1 MAIIKLRKGES
12 EMKTKYIRDFRH
24 NYLVIEKED
33 PGQNGYLI
41 KMITE
46 NTIDGLIPC
55 QERMINGE
63 SLLYYDITSRQS
75 IQSIL
80 EAQPLQM
87 RHLQKLFSG
96 LRTISEVME
105 KYLLSPEDLLLLPEF
120 VYMDMATGEYSFI
133 YYPERMGE
141 ENTSLRDLNEF
152 FMQHMDSE
160 NILLVEAVYQMTDL
174 LNRQQF
180 VLDELITWFQ
190 ENYDEEQME
199 ERIHEQ
205 NEAMTQSNWTPNM
218 QTQNLY
224 RNQGSQSRE
233 APVQNAGWNRG
244 MQGTAQEMPWDERE
258 KNRGTQWRGNV
269 HSRSRNEG
277 IQEQHMAEPRM
288 MQEKGQEQKA
298 PRNSGIRET
307 TMSYVRFPESEEK
320 KSLWRR
326 LVEWAF
332 PNSKIN
338 KKEYTVDS
346 YRYVR
351 YQDVTEPEKTP
362 QPDDSGHTV
371 FIPWIENSDNKLYG
385 IGKSN
390 KYHIPLQKLPITVG
404 KMAGAVD
411 LVLND
416 QSVSRLHARISR
428 DGNRFFIT
436 DLNSTNGTF
445 RNGMRLEPNASEIIE
460 PGDEIGI
467 GKLKFIY
474 R

>member
-1 MAIIKLRKGES
+1 
-12 EMKTKYIRDFRH
+12 MKTKYIRDFRH

-33 PGQNGYLI
+33 SGQNGYLI

-105 KYLLSPEDLLLLPEF
+105 KYLLSPEDLLLFPEF

-133 YYPERMGE
+133 YYPERIGE
-141 ENTSLRDLNEF
+141 GNTSLRDLNEF
-152 FMQHMDSE
+152 FMQHMNSE
-160 NILLVEAVYQMTDL
+160 NIPLVEAVYQMTDL

-205 NEAMTQSNWTPNM
+205 NEAMAQSNWNQNM
-218 QTQNLY
+218 QTQNMY
-224 RNQGSQSRE
+224 RNQGSQRPE
-233 APVQNAGWNRG
+233 VTVQNAGWN
-244 MQGTAQEMPWDERE
+244 Q
-258 KNRGTQWRGNV
+258 GTQWRENV
-269 HSRSRNEG
+269 NSRNRDER
-277 IQEQHMAEPRM
+277 IQEQHRSESRM
-288 MQEKGQEQKA
+288 TQGKGPEQKDNW
-298 PRNSGIRET
+298 NSTVRET
-307 TMSYVRFPESEEK
+307 TMSCVRFPEPEEK

-326 LVEWAF
+326 LVEWVF
-332 PNSKIN
+332 PNSKNN
-338 KKEYTVDS
+338 KKEYTADS
-346 YRYVR
+346 FRYVR
-351 YQDVTEPEKTP
+351 YQDVTEPERIP

>member
-1 MAIIKLRKGES
+1 
-12 EMKTKYIRDFRH
+12 MKTKYIRDFRH

-33 PGQNGYLI
+33 AGQDGYLI

-46 NTIDGLIPC
+46 NSIDGLIPC

-63 SLLYYDITSRQS
+63 LLLYYDITSRQN

-96 LRTISEVME
+96 LRAISEVME

-120 VYMDMATGEYSFI
+120 VYMDMATWEYSFI
-133 YYPERMGE
+133 YYPERIGG

-152 FMQHMDSE
+152 FMQHMNSD
-160 NILLVEAVYQMTDL
+160 NMPLVEAVYQMADL

-190 ENYDEEQME
+190 ENYDEERME
-199 ERIHEQ
+199 DRIQEQ
-205 NEAMTQSNWTPNM
+205 NETMACPNWNQSIQVQNGNWSQGCQRQETAI
-218 QTQNLY
+218 QNAEW
-224 RNQGSQSRE
+224 NQG
-233 APVQNAGWNRG
+233 A
-244 MQGTAQEMPWDERE
+244 QGTAQKLSWDERE
-258 KNRGTQWRGNV
+258 KNRGTPA
-269 HSRSRNEG
+269 
-277 IQEQHMAEPRM
+277 I
-288 MQEKGQEQKA
+288 
-298 PRNSGIRET
+298 
-307 TMSYVRFPESEEK
+307 SYVRFPEAEEK

-326 LVEWAF
+326 FVEWIF
-332 PNSKIN
+332 PNRKWR
-338 KKEYTVDS
+338 KKGHTANS
-346 YRYVR
+346 TRYVR
-351 YQDVTEPEKTP
+351 YQDITEPEKAP
-362 QPDDSGHTV
+362 EPDEYGHTV
-371 FIPWIENSDNKLYG
+371 FIPWVENSDNKLYG

>member
-1 MAIIKLRKGES
+1 
-12 EMKTKYIRDFRH
+12 MKTKYIRDFRH

-233 APVQNAGWNRG
+233 VPVQNAGWNRG
-244 MQGTAQEMPWDERE
+244 TQGTA
-258 KNRGTQWRGNV
+258 
-269 HSRSRNEG
+269 
-277 IQEQHMAEPRM
+277 
-288 MQEKGQEQKA
+288 QEKGQEQKA

-338 KKEYTVDS
+338 KKEYTADS
-346 YRYVR
+346 SHYVR

>member
-1 MAIIKLRKGES
+1 
-12 EMKTKYIRDFRH
+12 
-24 NYLVIEKED
+24 
-33 PGQNGYLI
+33 
-41 KMITE
+41 MITE
-46 NTIDGLIPC
+46 NSVDGLISC
-55 QERMINGE
+55 QQRMINGE

-105 KYLLSPEDLLLLPEF
+105 KFLLNPEDLLLLPEF
-120 VYMDMATGEYSFI
+120 VYMDMATWQYSFI
-133 YYPERMGE
+133 YYPEKTGE
-141 ENTSLRDLNEF
+141 KNNSFCDLNEF

-160 NILLVEAVYQMTDL
+160 NMPLVEAVYQMADL

-190 ENYDEEQME
+190 ENYDEECME
-199 ERIHEQ
+199 ERIQEQ
-205 NEAMTQSNWTPNM
+205 NETMTQPNW
-218 QTQNLY
+218 
-224 RNQGSQSRE
+224 NQGT
-233 APVQNAGWNRG
+233 
-244 MQGTAQEMPWDERE
+244 QGTAQEMSW
-258 KNRGTQWRGNV
+258 
-269 HSRSRNEG
+269 NES
-277 IQEQHMAEPRM
+277 IQEQHRSESRM
-288 MQEKGQEQKA
+288 TQGKGQEQKDDWNFA
-298 PRNSGIRET
+298 VRET
-307 TMSYVRFPESEEK
+307 TMSYVRFPETEEK
-320 KSLWRR
+320 KSPWKRF
-326 LVEWAF
+326 VEWVL
-332 PNSKIN
+332 PNSKW
-338 KKEYTVDS
+338 KKKGHTTDS
-346 YRYVR
+346 SRYVR
-351 YQDVTEPEKTP
+351 YQDITEPEKTP
-362 QPDDSGHTV
+362 EPDEYGHTV
-371 FIPWIENSDNKLYG
+371 FIPWVENSDNKLYG

>member
-1 MAIIKLRKGES
+1 MR
-12 EMKTKYIRDFRH
+12 TKYIRDFRH

-33 PGQNGYLI
+33 SGQDGYLI

-46 NTIDGLIPC
+46 NSIDGLIPC

-80 EAQPLQM
+80 EVQPLQM

-120 VYMDMATGEYSFI
+120 VYMDIATWEYSFI
-133 YYPERMGE
+133 YYPERISE
-141 ENTSLRDLNEF
+141 ENTSLRDLNDF

-160 NILLVEAVYQMTDL
+160 NMPLVEAVYQMADL

-190 ENYDEEQME
+190 ENYDEGRME
-199 ERIHEQ
+199 ERIQGQ
-205 NEAMTQSNWTPNM
+205 NSNWN
-218 QTQNLY
+218 
-224 RNQGSQSRE
+224 QSRQRQE
-233 APVQNAGWNRG
+233 PMVQNAGWNQG
-244 MQGTAQEMPWDERE
+244 MQGEAQEMPWNERE
-258 KNRGTQWRGNV
+258 KNRGAQWRENIN
-269 HSRSRNEG
+269 SRDRNED
-277 IQEQHMAEPRM
+277 IQEQHRSEFRMA
-288 MQEKGQEQKA
+288 QGKGPEQKDNW
-298 PRNSGIRET
+298 NSAVRET
-307 TMSYVRFPESEEK
+307 TMSYVRFPEAEEK

-326 LVEWAF
+326 FVEWIF
-332 PNSKIN
+332 PNRKWR
-338 KKEYTVDS
+338 KKGHTANS
-346 YRYVR
+346 TRYVR
-351 YQDVTEPEKTP
+351 YQDITEPEKAP
-362 QPDDSGHTV
+362 EPDEYGHTV
-371 FIPWIENSDNKLYG
+371 FIPWVENSDNKLYG

>member
-133 YYPERMGE
+133 YYPERIGE
-141 ENTSLRDLNEF
+141 GNTSLRDLNEF
-152 FMQHMDSE
+152 FMQHMNSE
-160 NILLVEAVYQMTDL
+160 NIPLVEAVYQMTDL

-205 NEAMTQSNWTPNM
+205 NEAMAQSNWNQNM
-218 QTQNLY
+218 QTQNMY
-224 RNQGSQSRE
+224 RNQGSQRPE
-233 APVQNAGWNRG
+233 VTVQNAGWN
-244 MQGTAQEMPWDERE
+244 Q
-258 KNRGTQWRGNV
+258 GTQWRENV
-269 HSRSRNEG
+269 NSRNRDER
-277 IQEQHMAEPRM
+277 IQEQHRSESRM
-288 MQEKGQEQKA
+288 TQGKGPEQKDNW
-298 PRNSGIRET
+298 NSTVRET
-307 TMSYVRFPESEEK
+307 TMSCVRFPEPEEK

-326 LVEWAF
+326 LVEWVF
-332 PNSKIN
+332 PNSKNN
-338 KKEYTVDS
+338 KKEYTADS
-346 YRYVR
+346 SRYVR
-351 YQDVTEPEKTP
+351 YQDVTEPERIP

>member
-1 MAIIKLRKGES
+1 
-12 EMKTKYIRDFRH
+12 MKTKYIRDFRH

-205 NEAMTQSNWTPNM
+205 NEAMAQSNWNQNM
-218 QTQNLY
+218 QTQNMY
-224 RNQGSQSRE
+224 RNQGSQRPE
-233 APVQNAGWNRG
+233 VTVQNAGWN
-244 MQGTAQEMPWDERE
+244 Q
-258 KNRGTQWRGNV
+258 GTQWRGNV
-269 HSRSRNEG
+269 NSRSRNEG
-277 IQEQHMAEPRM
+277 IQERHMAEPWM
-288 MQEKGQEQKA
+288 MQEKGQEQKDN
-298 PRNSGIRET
+298 RNSGIRET
-307 TMSYVRFPESEEK
+307 AMQDVRFPEPEEK

-326 LVEWAF
+326 LVEWVF
-332 PNSKIN
+332 PNSKNN
-338 KKEYTVDS
+338 KKEYTADS
-346 YRYVR
+346 SRYVR
-351 YQDVTEPEKTP
+351 YQDVTEPEKIS

>member
-33 PGQNGYLI
+33 SGQNGYLI

-133 YYPERMGE
+133 YYPERIGE
-141 ENTSLRDLNEF
+141 GNTSLRDLNEF
-152 FMQHMDSE
+152 FMQHMNSE
-160 NILLVEAVYQMTDL
+160 NIPLVEAVYQMTDL

-205 NEAMTQSNWTPNM
+205 NEAMAQSNWNQNM
-218 QTQNLY
+218 QTQNMY
-224 RNQGSQSRE
+224 RNQGSQRPE
-233 APVQNAGWNRG
+233 VTVQNAGWN
-244 MQGTAQEMPWDERE
+244 Q
-258 KNRGTQWRGNV
+258 GTQWRENV
-269 HSRSRNEG
+269 NSRNRDER
-277 IQEQHMAEPRM
+277 IQEQHRSESRM
-288 MQEKGQEQKA
+288 TQGKGPEQKDN
-298 PRNSGIRET
+298 RNSGIRET
-307 TMSYVRFPESEEK
+307 AMQDVRFPEPEEK

-326 LVEWAF
+326 LVEWVF
-332 PNSKIN
+332 PNSKNN
-338 KKEYTVDS
+338 KKEYTADS
-346 YRYVR
+346 SRYVR
-351 YQDVTEPEKTP
+351 YQDVTEPERIP

>member
-160 NILLVEAVYQMTDL
+160 NIPLVEAVYQMTDL

-205 NEAMTQSNWTPNM
+205 NVTMAQSNWNPNM
-218 QTQNLY
+218 QTQNSY
-224 RNQGSQSRE
+224 RNQGIQSRE
-233 APVQNAGWNRG
+233 VPVQNAGWNRG
-244 MQGTAQEMPWDERE
+244 TQGTAQEMPWDERE

-269 HSRSRNEG
+269 NSRSRNEG

-298 PRNSGIRET
+298 PGIPGSGRQRCRMSDFRNRRRKSHFGEGLWNGPSRTLKLIRKNILLIHTTMSGIR
-307 TMSYVRFPESEEK
+307 MSQNRK
-320 KSLWRR
+320 R
-326 LVEWAF
+326 LRSRMI
-332 PNSKIN
+332 PG
-338 KKEYTVDS
+338 
-346 YRYVR
+346 
-351 YQDVTEPEKTP
+351 TP
-362 QPDDSGHTV
+362 Y
-371 FIPWIENSDNKLYG
+371 L
-385 IGKSN
+385 
-390 KYHIPLQKLPITVG
+390 
-404 KMAGAVD
+404 
-411 LVLND
+411 
-416 QSVSRLHARISR
+416 
-428 DGNRFFIT
+428 
-436 DLNSTNGTF
+436 F
-445 RNGMRLEPNASEIIE
+445 RG
-460 PGDEIGI
+460 
-467 GKLKFIY
+467 
-474 R
+474 

>member
-1 MAIIKLRKGES
+1 
-12 EMKTKYIRDFRH
+12 MKTKYIRDFRH
-24 NYLVIEKED
+24 NYLVIKKED
-33 PGQNGYLI
+33 SGQDGYLI

-46 NTIDGLIPC
+46 NSIDGLIPC

-96 LRTISEVME
+96 LRTISEAME
-105 KYLLSPEDLLLLPEF
+105 KFLLNPEDLLLLPEF
-120 VYMDMATGEYSFI
+120 VYMDMATWQYSFI
-133 YYPERMGE
+133 YYPEKTGE
-141 ENTSLRDLNEF
+141 ENISLRDLNEF
-152 FMQHMDSE
+152 FMRHMDSE
-160 NILLVEAVYQMTDL
+160 NMPLVEAVYQMADL

-190 ENYDEEQME
+190 ENYDEECME
-199 ERIHEQ
+199 ERIQEQ
-205 NEAMTQSNWTPNM
+205 NETMTQPNW
-218 QTQNLY
+218 
-224 RNQGSQSRE
+224 NQGT
-233 APVQNAGWNRG
+233 
-244 MQGTAQEMPWDERE
+244 QGTEQEMSW
-258 KNRGTQWRGNV
+258 
-269 HSRSRNEG
+269 NES
-277 IQEQHMAEPRM
+277 IQEQHRSESRM
-288 MQEKGQEQKA
+288 TQGKGQEQKDNW
-298 PRNSGIRET
+298 NSAVRET
-307 TMSYVRFPESEEK
+307 TMSYVRFPETEK
-320 KSLWRR
+320 KKSPWKRF
-326 LVEWAF
+326 VEWVL
-332 PNSKIN
+332 PNSKW
-338 KKEYTVDS
+338 KRKGHTADS
-346 YRYVR
+346 SRYIR
-351 YQDVTEPEKTP
+351 YQDITEPEKTP
-362 QPDDSGHTV
+362 EPDEYGHTV
-371 FIPWIENSDNKLYG
+371 FIPWVENSDNKLYG

>member
-1 MAIIKLRKGES
+1 
-12 EMKTKYIRDFRH
+12 MKTKYIRDFRH

-33 PGQNGYLI
+33 SGQNGYLI

-133 YYPERMGE
+133 YYPERIGE
-141 ENTSLRDLNEF
+141 GNTSLRDLNEF

-160 NILLVEAVYQMTDL
+160 NIPLVEAVYQMTDL

-205 NEAMTQSNWTPNM
+205 NEAMAQSNWNQNM
-218 QTQNLY
+218 QTQNMY
-224 RNQGSQSRE
+224 RNQGSQRPE
-233 APVQNAGWNRG
+233 VTVQNAGWN
-244 MQGTAQEMPWDERE
+244 Q
-258 KNRGTQWRGNV
+258 GTQWRENV
-269 HSRSRNEG
+269 NSRNRDER
-277 IQEQHMAEPRM
+277 IQEQHRSESRM
-288 MQEKGQEQKA
+288 TQGKGPEQKDN
-298 PRNSGIRET
+298 RNSGIRET
-307 TMSYVRFPESEEK
+307 AMQDVRFPEPEEK

-326 LVEWAF
+326 LVEWVF
-332 PNSKIN
+332 PNSKNN
-338 KKEYTVDS
+338 KKEYTADS
-346 YRYVR
+346 SRYVR
-351 YQDVTEPEKTP
+351 YQDVTEPERIP

>member
-105 KYLLSPEDLLLLPEF
+105 KYLLGPEDLLLLPEF

-180 VLDELITWFQ
+180 VLDELITWLSL
-190 ENYDEEQME
+190 
-199 ERIHEQ
+199 IH
-205 NEAMTQSNWTPNM
+205 
-218 QTQNLY
+218 
-224 RNQGSQSRE
+224 
-233 APVQNAGWNRG
+233 
-244 MQGTAQEMPWDERE
+244 
-258 KNRGTQWRGNV
+258 
-269 HSRSRNEG
+269 
-277 IQEQHMAEPRM
+277 I
-288 MQEKGQEQKA
+288 
-298 PRNSGIRET
+298 
-307 TMSYVRFPESEEK
+307 
-320 KSLWRR
+320 
-326 LVEWAF
+326 
-332 PNSKIN
+332 
-338 KKEYTVDS
+338 
-346 YRYVR
+346 
-351 YQDVTEPEKTP
+351 
-362 QPDDSGHTV
+362 
-371 FIPWIENSDNKLYG
+371 
-385 IGKSN
+385 
-390 KYHIPLQKLPITVG
+390 
-404 KMAGAVD
+404 
-411 LVLND
+411 
-416 QSVSRLHARISR
+416 
-428 DGNRFFIT
+428 
-436 DLNSTNGTF
+436 
-445 RNGMRLEPNASEIIE
+445 
-460 PGDEIGI
+460 
-467 GKLKFIY
+467 
-474 R
+474 

>member
-1 MAIIKLRKGES
+1 
-12 EMKTKYIRDFRH
+12 MKTKYIRDFRH

-33 PGQNGYLI
+33 SGQDGYLI

-46 NTIDGLIPC
+46 NSINGLIPC

-105 KYLLSPEDLLLLPEF
+105 KYLLNPEDLLLLPEF
-120 VYMDMATGEYSFI
+120 VYMDMATWEYSFI
-133 YYPERMGE
+133 YYPEGTRE
-141 ENTSLRDLNEF
+141 ENMSFRDLNEF
-152 FMQHMDSE
+152 FMQHMDTE
-160 NILLVEAVYQMTDL
+160 NMLLVEAVYQMADL

-190 ENYDEEQME
+190 ENYDEE
-199 ERIHEQ
+199 RIEQGVKEQ
-205 NEAMTQSNWTPNM
+205 NDMMTQSDWNRSM
-218 QTQNLY
+218 QTQNMH
-224 RNQGSQSRE
+224 RNHGSQRQG
-233 APVQNAGWNRG
+233 VQEEKAGWKQG
-244 MQGTAQEMPWDERE
+244 TQGTAQEMSSDERE
-258 KNRGTQWRGNV
+258 KNRRTQWRENV
-269 HSRSRNEG
+269 NSRSRNER
-277 IQEQHMAEPRM
+277 IQEQQHMAEPWM
-288 MQEKGQEQKA
+288 MQEKGQEQKDT
-298 PRNSGIRET
+298 RNSGIRET

-320 KSLWRR
+320 KSFGRR
-326 LVEWAF
+326 LVEWVF
-332 PNSKIN
+332 PNRKRR
-338 KKEYTVDS
+338 KKGHTADAS
-346 YRYVR
+346 RYIR
-351 YQDVTEPEKTP
+351 YQDITEPEKTP
-362 QPDDSGHTV
+362 EPDEYGHTV
-371 FIPWIENSDNKLYG
+371 FIPWVENSDNKLYG

-416 QSVSRLHARISR
+416 QSVSRLHVRISR

>member
-1 MAIIKLRKGES
+1 
-12 EMKTKYIRDFRH
+12 MKTKYIRDFRH

-33 PGQNGYLI
+33 SGQNGYLI

-133 YYPERMGE
+133 YYPERIGE
-141 ENTSLRDLNEF
+141 GNTSLRDLNEF
-152 FMQHMDSE
+152 FMQHMNSE
-160 NILLVEAVYQMTDL
+160 NIPLVEAVYQMTDL

-205 NEAMTQSNWTPNM
+205 NEAMAQSNWNQNM
-218 QTQNLY
+218 QTQNMY
-224 RNQGSQSRE
+224 RNQGSQRPE
-233 APVQNAGWNRG
+233 VTVQNAGWN
-244 MQGTAQEMPWDERE
+244 Q
-258 KNRGTQWRGNV
+258 GTQWRENV
-269 HSRSRNEG
+269 NSRNRDER
-277 IQEQHMAEPRM
+277 IQEQHRSESRM
-288 MQEKGQEQKA
+288 TQGKGPEQKDNW
-298 PRNSGIRET
+298 NSTVRET
-307 TMSYVRFPESEEK
+307 TMSCVRFPEPEEK

-326 LVEWAF
+326 LVEWVF
-332 PNSKIN
+332 PNSKNN
-338 KKEYTVDS
+338 KKEYTADS
-346 YRYVR
+346 SRYVR
-351 YQDVTEPEKTP
+351 YQDVTEPERIP

>member
-1 MAIIKLRKGES
+1 
-12 EMKTKYIRDFRH
+12 MKTKYIRDFRH

-33 PGQNGYLI
+33 SGQDGYLI

-46 NTIDGLIPC
+46 NSINGLIPC

-105 KYLLSPEDLLLLPEF
+105 KYLLNPEDLLLLPEF
-120 VYMDMATGEYSFI
+120 VYMDMATWEYSFI
-133 YYPERMGE
+133 YYPEGTRE
-141 ENTSLRDLNEF
+141 ENMSFRDLNEF
-152 FMQHMDSE
+152 FMQHMDTE
-160 NILLVEAVYQMTDL
+160 NMLLVEAVYQMADL

-190 ENYDEEQME
+190 ENYDEE
-199 ERIHEQ
+199 RIEQGVKEQ
-205 NEAMTQSNWTPNM
+205 NDMMTQSDWNRSM
-218 QTQNLY
+218 QTQNMH
-224 RNQGSQSRE
+224 RNHGSQRQG
-233 APVQNAGWNRG
+233 VQEEKAGWKQG
-244 MQGTAQEMPWDERE
+244 TQGTAQEMSSDERE
-258 KNRGTQWRGNV
+258 KNRRTQWRENV
-269 HSRSRNEG
+269 NSRSRNER
-277 IQEQHMAEPRM
+277 IQEQQHMAEPWM
-288 MQEKGQEQKA
+288 MQEKGQEQKDT
-298 PRNSGIRET
+298 RNSGIRET

-320 KSLWRR
+320 KSFWRR
-326 LVEWAF
+326 LVEWVF
-332 PNSKIN
+332 PNRKRR
-338 KKEYTVDS
+338 KKGHTADAS
-346 YRYVR
+346 RYIR
-351 YQDVTEPEKTP
+351 YQDITEPEKTP
-362 QPDDSGHTV
+362 EPDKYGHTV
-371 FIPWIENSDNKLYG
+371 FIPWVENSDNKLYG

-416 QSVSRLHARISR
+416 QSVSRLHVRISR

>member
-205 NEAMTQSNWTPNM
+205 NVTMAQSNWNPNM
-218 QTQNLY
+218 QTQNSY
-224 RNQGSQSRE
+224 RNQGIQSRE
-233 APVQNAGWNRG
+233 VPVQNAGWNRG
-244 MQGTAQEMPWDERE
+244 TQGTA
-258 KNRGTQWRGNV
+258 
-269 HSRSRNEG
+269 
-277 IQEQHMAEPRM
+277 
-288 MQEKGQEQKA
+288 QEKGQEQKDN
-298 PRNSGIRET
+298 RNSGIRET
-307 TMSYVRFPESEEK
+307 AMQNVRFPEPEEK

-338 KKEYTVDS
+338 KKEYTADS
-346 YRYVR
+346 SHYVR

>member
-1 MAIIKLRKGES
+1 
-12 EMKTKYIRDFRH
+12 MKTKYIRDFRH
-24 NYLVIEKED
+24 NYLVIEKENS
-33 PGQNGYLI
+33 GQDGYLV

-46 NTIDGLIPC
+46 NTIDGLVPC

-105 KYLLSPEDLLLLPEF
+105 KYLLSPQDLLLLPEF
-120 VYMDMATGEYSFI
+120 VYMDMVTGEYSFI
-133 YYPERMGE
+133 YYPGKTGE
-141 ENTSLRDLNEF
+141 ENMSFHDLNEF

-160 NILLVEAVYQMTDL
+160 NMPLVEVVYQMEDL

-190 ENYDEEQME
+190 ENYDEE
-199 ERIHEQ
+199 R
-205 NEAMTQSNWTPNM
+205 NETMTQPNW
-218 QTQNLY
+218 
-224 RNQGSQSRE
+224 SQSVHRQNGNWNQSRQRQE
-233 APVQNAGWNRG
+233 VPVQNEEWNPG
-244 MQGTAQEMPWDERE
+244 EMSWDEKE
-258 KNRGTQWRGNV
+258 KNRGTQWRENV
-269 HSRSRNEG
+269 NSRDWNES
-277 IQEQHMAEPRM
+277 IQERHIRESQAI
-288 MQEKGQEQKA
+288 QGKGQEQTDNW
-298 PRNSGIRET
+298 NSSVRET

-320 KSLWRR
+320 KSPWRR
-326 LVEWAF
+326 FVEWIF
-332 PNSKIN
+332 PNSKW
-338 KKEYTVDS
+338 KKKGHTTDS
-346 YRYVR
+346 SRYIRYR
-351 YQDVTEPEKTP
+351 DITEPEKTP
-362 QPDDSGHTV
+362 EPDEYGHTV
-371 FIPWIENSDNKLYG
+371 FIPWVENSDNKLYG
-385 IGKSN
+385 IGKNN
-390 KYHIPLQKLPITVG
+390 KYHIPLQRLPVTVG

>member
-199 ERIHEQ
+199 ERIHEK

-218 QTQNLY
+218 QTQNSY
-224 RNQGSQSRE
+224 RNQGIQSRE
-233 APVQNAGWNRG
+233 VPVQNAGWNRG
-244 MQGTAQEMPWDERE
+244 TQGTA
-258 KNRGTQWRGNV
+258 
-269 HSRSRNEG
+269 
-277 IQEQHMAEPRM
+277 
-288 MQEKGQEQKA
+288 QEKGQEQKDN
-298 PRNSGIRET
+298 RNFRIRET
-307 TMSYVRFPESEEK
+307 AMQDVRFPEPEEK

-332 PNSKIN
+332 PNSKSN

-346 YRYVR
+346 SHYVR

>member
-1 MAIIKLRKGES
+1 
-12 EMKTKYIRDFRH
+12 MKTKYIRDFRH

-33 PGQNGYLI
+33 SGQNGYLI

-133 YYPERMGE
+133 YYPERIGE
-141 ENTSLRDLNEF
+141 GNTSLRDLNEF
-152 FMQHMDSE
+152 FMQHMNSE
-160 NILLVEAVYQMTDL
+160 NIPLVEAVYQMTDL

-205 NEAMTQSNWTPNM
+205 NEAMAQSNWNQNM
-218 QTQNLY
+218 QTQNMY
-224 RNQGSQSRE
+224 RNQGSQRPE
-233 APVQNAGWNRG
+233 VTVQNAGWN
-244 MQGTAQEMPWDERE
+244 Q
-258 KNRGTQWRGNV
+258 GTQWRENV
-269 HSRSRNEG
+269 NSRNRDER
-277 IQEQHMAEPRM
+277 IQEQHRSESRM
-288 MQEKGQEQKA
+288 TQGKGPEQKDNW
-298 PRNSGIRET
+298 NSTVRET
-307 TMSYVRFPESEEK
+307 TMSCVRFPEPEEK

-326 LVEWAF
+326 LVEWVF
-332 PNSKIN
+332 PNSKNN
-338 KKEYTVDS
+338 KKEYTADS
-346 YRYVR
+346 FRYVR
-351 YQDVTEPEKTP
+351 YQDVTEPERIP

>member
-1 MAIIKLRKGES
+1 
-12 EMKTKYIRDFRH
+12 MKTKYIRDFRH

-33 PGQNGYLI
+33 SGQNGYLI

-133 YYPERMGE
+133 YYPERIGE
-141 ENTSLRDLNEF
+141 GNTSLRDLNEF
-152 FMQHMDSE
+152 FMQHMNSE
-160 NILLVEAVYQMTDL
+160 NIPLVEAVYQMTDL

-205 NEAMTQSNWTPNM
+205 NEAMAQSNWNQNM
-218 QTQNLY
+218 QTQNMY
-224 RNQGSQSRE
+224 RNQGSQRPE
-233 APVQNAGWNRG
+233 VTVQNAGWN
-244 MQGTAQEMPWDERE
+244 Q
-258 KNRGTQWRGNV
+258 GTQWRENV
-269 HSRSRNEG
+269 NSRNRDER
-277 IQEQHMAEPRM
+277 IQEQHRSESRM
-288 MQEKGQEQKA
+288 TQGKGPEQKDNW
-298 PRNSGIRET
+298 NSTVRET
-307 TMSYVRFPESEEK
+307 TMSCVRFPEPEEK

-326 LVEWAF
+326 LVEWVF
-332 PNSKIN
+332 PNSKN
-338 KKEYTVDS
+338 SKKEYTADS
-346 YRYVR
+346 SRYVR
-351 YQDVTEPEKTP
+351 YQDVTEPERIP

>member
-1 MAIIKLRKGES
+1 
-12 EMKTKYIRDFRH
+12 MKTKYIRDFRH

-33 PGQNGYLI
+33 SGQDGYLI

-46 NTIDGLIPC
+46 NSINGLIPC

-105 KYLLSPEDLLLLPEF
+105 KYLLNPEDLLLLPEF
-120 VYMDMATGEYSFI
+120 VYMDMATWEYSFI
-133 YYPERMGE
+133 YYPEGTRE
-141 ENTSLRDLNEF
+141 ENMSFRDLNEF
-152 FMQHMDSE
+152 FMQHMDTE
-160 NILLVEAVYQMTDL
+160 NMLLVEAVYQMADL

-190 ENYDEEQME
+190 ENYDEE
-199 ERIHEQ
+199 RIEQGVKEQ
-205 NEAMTQSNWTPNM
+205 NDMMTQSDWNRSM
-218 QTQNLY
+218 QTQNMH
-224 RNQGSQSRE
+224 RNHGSQRQG
-233 APVQNAGWNRG
+233 VQEEKAGWKQG
-244 MQGTAQEMPWDERE
+244 TQGTAQEMSSDERE
-258 KNRGTQWRGNV
+258 KNRRTQWRENV
-269 HSRSRNEG
+269 NSRSRNER
-277 IQEQHMAEPRM
+277 IQEQQHMAEPWM
-288 MQEKGQEQKA
+288 MQEKGQEQKDT
-298 PRNSGIRET
+298 RNSGIRET

-320 KSLWRR
+320 KSFWRR
-326 LVEWAF
+326 LVEWVF
-332 PNSKIN
+332 PNRKRR
-338 KKEYTVDS
+338 KKGHTADAS
-346 YRYVR
+346 RYIR
-351 YQDVTEPEKTP
+351 YQDITEPEKTP
-362 QPDDSGHTV
+362 EPDEYGHTV
-371 FIPWIENSDNKLYG
+371 FIPWVENSDNKLYG